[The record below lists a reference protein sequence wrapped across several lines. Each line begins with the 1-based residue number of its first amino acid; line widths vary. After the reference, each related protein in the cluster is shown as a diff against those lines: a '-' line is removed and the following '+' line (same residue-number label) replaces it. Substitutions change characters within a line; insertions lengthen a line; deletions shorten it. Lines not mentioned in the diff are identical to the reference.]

1 MYSNP
6 NIPRS
11 LAWVAVISAALL
23 IAGAV
28 SVPVAQAQATATIL
42 GTVTDPSGAVVAGAN
57 VTVATKSGTN
67 QLHGDVYEFLRN
79 DKLDAADFF
88 GNKFNTRKSAFRQ
101 NQFGV
106 TGGGPVVLP
115 HLYNG
120 KDRTFWFFSYEGLRI
135 RRAATNTGTIP
146 TTAQLGGD
154 LRPGQVGRQVPQ
166 HPELARAEPLR
177 RRRERPAGRRDG

>member
-1 MYSNP
+1 M
-6 NIPRS
+6 
-11 LAWVAVISAALL
+11 
-23 IAGAV
+23 
-28 SVPVAQAQATATIL
+28 
-42 GTVTDPSGAVVAGAN
+42 
-57 VTVATKSGTN
+57 ATKSGTN

-154 LRPGQVGRQVPQ
+154 LRDQPPIFDPATTRADPSNPGAFIRD
-166 HPELARAEPLR
+166 RLR
-177 RRRERPAGRRDG
+177 RTSGHAFSSVTELRPPPGGALSRSPASSRCSK